1 MNNLNFNAAAMQA
14 PNSGAASGL
23 NMLNFGYLSQPAA
36 VDGLG
41 GAAAYPAPV
50 GMLSPTSAAPVAAP
64 PSAVAQRPL
73 GSQRSSSAAAAAAA
87 QAMAASTPLI
97 PPQLLLANAGSW
109 GLVSQ
114 QQQQPSLSSS
124 DGPSVGIAPQS
135 LLLHHQHQHQQQ
147 QSHAAGN
154 NFLAHISSL
163 QSQPHPQQQSPPQL
177 QSQPLQG
184 SALAALASNPAL
196 QGIGPHQAHYIMMM
210 HQQQQ
215 QQHLN
220 GTIASASPM
229 IQHAHPAAPAT
240 ASALKTPQQQQQQL
254 QQQQLRQ
261 QQQQYA
267 QSKDQKKPQ
276 FSPTPVQKS
285 SLPPPLPQSSTVPA
299 ITDTPLSSASAPVPA
314 QSAEPSPLVPPL
326 PATAPT
332 QAPVPVPGSRE
343 AGSAS
348 PAPST
353 ETRKSRSSPRP
364 PRRTTKESKRKHP
377 AARRDGV
384 SATAAKAGG
393 APAKQ
398 AQTTSSPPQ
407 LPQKPADSE
416 PAAVMEPIAMP
427 RARSFQKSLP
437 RWPQSDA
444 VLGAG
449 TERLL
454 AFHSALGPS
463 GETRDLDHWISAIS
477 SSFAQGGTI
486 RMEIGG
492 QSYDMPAA
500 TAGRFYHRL
509 FGDGGVVSIHV
520 ALSSAQVHM
529 LGNAA
534 SIVSFHGVLLTTAYA
549 NGRRV
554 LEAGDLR
561 VIFDPRFRIRVWAF
575 SCADATVCLPRKRP
589 NGADDALA
597 RSSDATIARNLDWP
611 DTSPAPAPKRR
622 KSAHGRQPPDECA
635 IPACALQHLEIANT
649 MGLLRDLISTQAMHP
664 AAPSADVLAL
674 WKLSRARD
682 PAMLLALAPSPAT
695 PSTAVAAATASVERK
710 RARRRSVATAAAK
723 DAKSAG
729 ARSAGSPAPKEAP
742 TTPVRKQRATP
753 AHQTKPGSGAR
764 K

>member
-1 MNNLNFNAAAMQA
+1 
-14 PNSGAASGL
+14 
-23 NMLNFGYLSQPAA
+23 
-36 VDGLG
+36 
-41 GAAAYPAPV
+41 
-50 GMLSPTSAAPVAAP
+50 
-64 PSAVAQRPL
+64 
-73 GSQRSSSAAAAAAA
+73 
-87 QAMAASTPLI
+87 
-97 PPQLLLANAGSW
+97 
-109 GLVSQ
+109 
-114 QQQQPSLSSS
+114 
-124 DGPSVGIAPQS
+124 
-135 LLLHHQHQHQQQ
+135 
-147 QSHAAGN
+147 
-154 NFLAHISSL
+154 
-163 QSQPHPQQQSPPQL
+163 SPPQL

-184 SALAALASNPAL
+184 SALAALASNSTL
-196 QGIGPHQAHYIMMM
+196 QSIGPHQAHYIMMM

-220 GTIASASPM
+220 GTVASASPM
-229 IQHAHPAAPAT
+229 IQHAHPAVPAT
-240 ASALKTPQQQQQQL
+240 ASALKIPQQ

-261 QQQQYA
+261 QQQQQQYA
-267 QSKDQKKPQ
+267 QSKSQKKPQ
-276 FSPTPVQKS
+276 FPPTPAQKS
-285 SLPPPLPQSSTVPA
+285 SLPPPLSQGSTVPT
-299 ITDTPLSSASAPVPA
+299 ITDTPPSSASGPAPA

-332 QAPVPVPGSRE
+332 QAPAPVPDSQE
-343 AGSAS
+343 AAGSAS

-364 PRRTTKESKRKHP
+364 PRRSAKESKRKHP

-384 SATAAKAGG
+384 AVTAAKAGG
-393 APAKQ
+393 APTKQ
-398 AQTTSSPPQ
+398 AQTALSPPQ

-416 PAAVMEPIAMP
+416 PAAAVMEPTAMP
-427 RARSFQKSLP
+427 RARSFQKTLP
-437 RWPQSDA
+437 RWPQGDA

-463 GETRDLDHWISAIS
+463 GEPRDLDHWTSAIS

-611 DTSPAPAPKRR
+611 DMSPAPAPKRR

-674 WKLSRARD
+674 WRLSRARD

-695 PSTAVAAATASVERK
+695 PSTAVANAAAAAVAATASVERK
-710 RARRRSVATAAAK
+710 RARRRSVANAAAAATAAK
-723 DAKSAG
+723 DAKSAD
-729 ARSAGSPAPKEAP
+729 ASAPKEAP
-742 TTPVRKQRATP
+742 TTPVRKQRAAP
-753 AHQTKPGSGAR
+753 AHQTKPGPGAR

>member
-1 MNNLNFNAAAMQA
+1 MMYSERVSIRSTRIRRLSRQEPSKPDDYASKSAQVDYIDADA
-14 PNSGAASGL
+14 DIDVDVGATT
-23 NMLNFGYLSQPAA
+23 PE
-36 VDGLG
+36 VDGTGAIEHQTIAATTPG
-41 GAAAYPAPV
+41 GTPFSARFSLFSMFGGGGGTATGAHRQ
-50 GMLSPTSAAPVAAP
+50 PTADHLTRLTVP
-64 PSAVAQRPL
+64 
-73 GSQRSSSAAAAAAA
+73 
-87 QAMAASTPLI
+87 
-97 PPQLLLANAGSW
+97 PPQ
-109 GLVSQ
+109 Q
-114 QQQQPSLSSS
+114 
-124 DGPSVGIAPQS
+124 
-135 LLLHHQHQHQQQ
+135 
-147 QSHAAGN
+147 
-154 NFLAHISSL
+154 
-163 QSQPHPQQQSPPQL
+163 
-177 QSQPLQG
+177 
-184 SALAALASNPAL
+184 
-196 QGIGPHQAHYIMMM
+196 
-210 HQQQQ
+210 
-215 QQHLN
+215 
-220 GTIASASPM
+220 
-229 IQHAHPAAPAT
+229 
-240 ASALKTPQQQQQQL
+240 

-261 QQQQYA
+261 QQQQQYA
-267 QSKDQKKPQ
+267 QSKNQKKPQ
-276 FSPTPVQKS
+276 FPPTPAQKS
-285 SLPPPLPQSSTVPA
+285 SLPPPLSQGSTVPT
-299 ITDTPLSSASAPVPA
+299 ITDTPPSSASGPAPA

-332 QAPVPVPGSRE
+332 QAPAPVPDFQE
-343 AGSAS
+343 AAGSAS

-353 ETRKSRSSPRP
+353 ETRKSWSSPRP
-364 PRRTTKESKRKHP
+364 PRRSAKESKRKHP
-377 AARRDGV
+377 AARSDGV
-384 SATAAKAGG
+384 AVTAAKAGG
-393 APAKQ
+393 APTKQ

-416 PAAVMEPIAMP
+416 PAAAAMEPTAMP
-427 RARSFQKSLP
+427 RARSFQKTLP
-437 RWPQSDA
+437 RWPQDDA

-463 GETRDLDHWISAIS
+463 GEPRDLDHWTSAIS

-597 RSSDATIARNLDWP
+597 RSSDVTIAHNLDWP
-611 DTSPAPAPKRR
+611 DMSPAPAPKRR

-695 PSTAVAAATASVERK
+695 PSTAVAAAAATASVERK
-710 RARRRSVATAAAK
+710 RARRRSVANAAAAAAAK
-723 DAKSAG
+723 DAKSAE
-729 ARSAGSPAPKEAP
+729 APAPKEAP
-742 TTPVRKQRATP
+742 TTPVRKQRAAP
-753 AHQTKPGSGAR
+753 AHQTKPGPRAR